1 MNSEVV
7 FRVNGEFR
15 ISTEMPGSFLSESSR
30 FYWQCRDDPR
40 KCDIKKFLDER
51 HNMVVSYN
59 DEKLGFC
66 EAIFRRI

>member
-30 FYWQCRDDPR
+30 FYWQCRDDSR
-40 KCDIKKFLDER
+40 KSEVKKFLNEKG
-51 HNMVVSYN
+51 NMVVSYS
-59 DEKLGFC
+59 DEKLGLC